1 MLFRSKSH
9 DIVYYPPQLNIVTGT
24 DYCTRRSRNN
34 KVCIWCVLLTTAF
47 QKIYP
52 IPKIRNI
59 LIYRLAY
66 SIAMYRIARF
76 LPIHSPTK
84 YRLKILINPGFLD
97 YVNTVRMRNTFCL
110 KYTTTRQIFTPQF
123 IALKRLF
130 STLYTQGS
138 CKICTLSYE
147 TIIFII
153 VLPKHVKFRILY
165 IKIIITTADIIS
177 KINYNYYIYNE
188 EYVK

>member
-1 MLFRSKSH
+1 M
-9 DIVYYPPQLNIVTGT
+9 
-24 DYCTRRSRNN
+24 
-34 KVCIWCVLLTTAF
+34 VCAINDSF
-47 QKIYP
+47 
-52 IPKIRNI
+52 PKNI

-66 SIAMYRIARF
+66 SIVMYHIVTHVSYRDAYHIARF

-138 CKICTLSYE
+138 CEICILSYE
-147 TIIFII
+147 TIIFSI
-153 VLPKHVKFRILY
+153 VLPKHVKFRILSRHQSNKADNKY

-177 KINYNYYIYNE
+177 KINYNYIQ
-188 EYVK
+188 

>member
-1 MLFRSKSH
+1 MTLY
-9 DIVYYPPQLNIVTGT
+9 ITPPQLNIVTGT

-66 SIAMYRIARF
+66 SIEMYRIVTHVSYRDTYRIARF
-76 LPIHSPTK
+76 LPHSPTK

-138 CKICTLSYE
+138 CEICTLSYE

-165 IKIIITTADIIS
+165 IKIIITTCRH
-177 KINYNYYIYNE
+177 YL
-188 EYVK
+188 